1 MAGLLAKTRVADI
14 AAQHLDAAILQR
26 LGAGDQP
33 KQGRF
38 ADAVRPDKADHA
50 ARRDVERQPVERDGP
65 AIEMAQ
71 IPQADRRRG
80 RFKAHSLRP

>member
-1 MAGLLAKTRVADI
+1 MAGLVAVARVADI
-14 AAQHLDAAILQR
+14 AAQHLDAAVLQR
-26 LGAGDQP
+26 LGAGNQAQ
-33 KQGRF
+33 QGRF
-38 ADAVRPDKADHA
+38 ADAVRPDQADHA
-50 ARRDVERQPVERDGP
+50 AGGNIERQPVERDRP